1 MAKTRR
7 KGRLMSHQE
16 LPVHGIDEVRQSN
29 RLFLGYLRS
38 RPDIATSHFGL
49 PAAAT
54 ELLRRAAPEQVELAA
69 NFPRALFRVRLPAS
83 GPSAVMDS
91 LSLMHESGLRIL
103 QLALLLNT
111 WNLARSSD
119 YSARLLL
126 RLDDTS
132 IRRLREVEMG
142 NILELS
148 RGADVVR
155 AAYDDLG
162 WIWQEII
169 VEARPER
176 RQRLL
181 LLGLQPDVSRQ
192 VARGVA

>member
-1 MAKTRR
+1 
-7 KGRLMSHQE
+7 MSHQE
-16 LPVHGIDEVRQSN
+16 PPLHGIDELRQSN

-49 PAAAT
+49 PVAAA
-54 ELLRRAAPEQVELAA
+54 ELLRQATADQVDQAAD
-69 NFPRALFRVRLPAS
+69 FPRALFRVSLPARA
-83 GPSAVMDS
+83 PTEVMDS
-91 LSLMHESGLRIL
+91 LCLAHESGLRIL
-103 QLALLLNT
+103 QLALLLNVWSLT
-111 WNLARSSD
+111 RTSG

-126 RLDDTS
+126 RLDDAS
-132 IRRLREVEMG
+132 IRRFRDSEIEG
-142 NILELS
+142 ILEMS

-162 WIWQEII
+162 WIWQELI

-181 LLGLQPDVSRQ
+181 LLGLQPDFSLQIARS
-192 VARGVA
+192 VA